1 MSKTAARKAGPLP
14 PEVAV
19 HGASTL
25 PQVKVDGFNAQLRD
39 EDGFIGDRARRA
51 AFFEIFD
58 RWRDLGDRKLSVLGE
73 KPTAEL
79 SKTEIDEALA
89 EGKPH
94 EQAIIHS
101 AIEEY
106 AQELFSVVRR
116 FLRTKEWRDTQRIV
130 IGGGLKAGRFAEIA
144 VARTELLARAEGIDI
159 EMRPIRHDPDEAG
172 LIGAAHLAPSW
183 MFASFDDILAIDI
196 GGTNIRCGIV
206 RLNLDKADDLSK
218 ARVRSFELWRHG
230 DDDPSREQAVQKLVG
245 MLEKLIAQ
253 AEKDDLR
260 LAPFIGVGCP
270 GSIAGDGT
278 IENGAQNLPGNWES
292 SRFHLPAALWDAI
305 PSIGG
310 NETTV
315 LMHNDAV
322 VQGLSEVP
330 FMQDVDRWGV
340 LTIGTGLGNARFTNR
355 HLSEK
360 AKAGEK
366 ASDDKERDAPSQGGK
381 KAGGKD

>member
-1 MSKTAARKAGPLP
+1 MAKSAARKVTAEKP
-14 PEVAV
+14 PQVPPNVAV
-19 HGASTL
+19 HGAATL
-25 PQVKVDGFNAQLRD
+25 TGVTVDAFNAQLRD
-39 EDGFIGDRARRA
+39 DNGFVGDRARRA

-73 KPTAEL
+73 TPTSEL
-79 SKTEIDEALA
+79 SKSAIDEALS

-106 AQELFSVVRR
+106 SQQLFAVVRR
-116 FLRTKEWRDTQRIV
+116 FMRTKEWRDTQRIV

-144 VARTELLARAEGIDI
+144 VARTELLAREAEMDI

-183 MFASFDDILAIDI
+183 MFASFDHILAVDI

-206 RLNLDKADDLSK
+206 KLNLDKEEDLSK

-230 DDDPSREQAVQKLVG
+230 DEDPGREEAVAKLVG
-245 MLEKLIAQ
+245 MLEKLIAD
-253 AEKDDLR
+253 ADKHELR

-270 GSIAGDGT
+270 GSIAGDGS

-292 SRFHLPAALWDAI
+292 SRFHLPAALWEAI

-315 LMHNDAV
+315 VMHNDAV

-330 FMQDVDRWGV
+330 FMQDVAHWGV

-355 HLSEK
+355 PRV
-360 AKAGEK
+360 AKK
-366 ASDDKERDAPSQGGK
+366 N
-381 KAGGKD
+381 GKD